1 MLMEGIK
8 NKKVPLTKIAVH
20 QDARFAFRFTQ
31 TLTPQC
37 DISLMR
43 ACHTGTWSHTLPLVV
58 KLDNLFYVI
67 SCWQGLL
74 FSAEVEDHIWV
85 GVLKSITD
93 LDVSKF
99 SMRFAVSMLL
109 SQTQKNKHNGAIA
122 ELAERRPELL
132 SSLIFNKSFDT
143 PRSFSYSLAPVDP
156 KSVDTQ
162 RTRINEERLRW
173 LRGEK

>member
-1 MLMEGIK
+1 MLMESA
-8 NKKVPLTKIAVH
+8 NFKKVPVNKIAVH

-37 DISLMR
+37 NISLVR
-43 ACHTGTWSHTLPLVV
+43 ACHTGTWSSMFPIVV
-58 KLDNLFYVI
+58 RLENLFHVI
-67 SCWQGLL
+67 DGWQGLL
-74 FSAEVEDHIWV
+74 FSGQVEDQVIV
-85 GVLKSITD
+85 GVLKNSTNV
-93 LDVSKF
+93 DVRKI

-122 ELAERRPELL
+122 ELAEHWPELL
-132 SSLIFNKSFDT
+132 SGLIFNKSFDT
-143 PRSFSYSLAPVDP
+143 PRSYSYSLAPIDP

-162 RTRINEERLRW
+162 RARINEERLGW